1 MQVLHDDA
9 FGDLEYQYGWAR
21 PYTYLLWGE
30 TTNVK
35 MIIPCDEGA
44 DIEKA
49 QREAFIYFDAQKN
62 QLMPL
67 IEQSMF
73 DYYQGICDEYRSTL
87 GTEFSDARCP
97 KIKTPSQ
104 LKSLVKP
111 TEIVIQQSFGSEER
125 VVGLLFQ
132 CTWEPELG
140 LAVKIVNE
148 EIEEVGTQDIV
159 L

>member
-1 MQVLHDDA
+1 MQVLHDDV
-9 FGDLEYQYGWAR
+9 FGDLEYQCGWIR
-21 PYTYLLWGE
+21 PYTYLIWGE
-30 TTNVK
+30 KTNVK
-35 MIIPCDEGA
+35 MIIPCDVGA

-49 QREAFIYFDAQKN
+49 QRQAFINFDEKKN
-62 QLMPL
+62 QLMPM

-73 DYYQGICDEYRSTL
+73 DYYQRICDEYRSSV
-87 GTEFSDARCP
+87 GPGFSDERCP
-97 KIKTPSQ
+97 KTNNPLQ
-104 LKSLVKP
+104 LRSLVMP
-111 TEIVIQQSFGSEER
+111 TEIVVQQSFGAEER
-125 VVGLLFQ
+125 VIGLLFR